1 MASSFYNGNEYF
13 NINECRSFN
22 QVVSTN
28 LVKLS
33 AQPCSEVILVNR
45 TGGNLS
51 AYDGGRSQDQFAFVL
66 TNNEQFTFRGLTNSD
81 QLSTKAA
88 GTGTIFYRTQYFS
101 FNPARS

>member
-33 AQPCSEVILVNR
+33 AQPCSEVILVNK

-51 AYDGGRSQDQFAFVL
+51 AYDGGRSADAFAFL
-66 TNNEQFTFRGLTNSD
+66 LANNEQFTFRGLTNSD
-81 QLSTKAA
+81 QLSAKAA
-88 GTGTIFYRTQYFS
+88 GTGQIFYRTQYFS
-101 FNPARS
+101 FNSARS